1 MTVADWPYSW
11 FPLLAG
17 VGGFSGFSAA
27 AGDAAGSLALAIF
40 TFLMT
45 FGVGGLMVYHFGLIS
60 SGRTTY
66 EDIKGRNLD
75 SKSGFWHGL
84 RRLWCKRTPPSKL
97 HLSRRVFVSDA
108 FLERFFPREEE
119 EEEAESAGP
128 VRRDA
133 RNRTENVCQPSNKG
147 RDHPPCGRKRL
158 RAPPRVAPPPH
169 SPTVDIVDSSP
180 V

>member
-66 EDIKGRNLD
+66 EDVRSPCPIPSPPELPPP
-75 SKSGFWHGL
+75 L
-84 RRLWCKRTPPSKL
+84 IWCPSTPT
-97 HLSRRVFVSDA
+97 HRSR
-108 FLERFFPREEE
+108 
-119 EEEAESAGP
+119 AE
-128 VRRDA
+128 
-133 RNRTENVCQPSNKG
+133 TWT
-147 RDHPPCGRKRL
+147 
-158 RAPPRVAPPPH
+158 PRVDSGMDCDGCGARELPPGCAWWLCGCFARVRVLCAFVCECFCMCRCMLLRVCACVR
-169 SPTVDIVDSSP
+169 TNFCIACVFTYVP
-180 V
+180 VCL